1 MKCLTI
7 DFIILSLCEVG
18 LIFAYLN
25 WFWILAENLQIAHEF
40 KICFWKPSFVL
51 KTICFVQKILG
62 VRGVS
67 LVRGDPSF
75 SLKVNHSFF
84 CITAAFSVCVC
95 HYIRLGSL
103 REGPV
108 AYSDL
113 HTSAWPSA
121 CVVHSGHLVSVCWTE
136 MCFSLWGGLPYE
148 LTEGDIICVFSQ

>member
-1 MKCLTI
+1 ML
-7 DFIILSLCEVG
+7 E
-18 LIFAYLN
+18 
-25 WFWILAENLQIAHEF
+25 
-40 KICFWKPSFVL
+40 
-51 KTICFVQKILG
+51 TICFVQKILG

-113 HTSAWPSA
+113 HPSAWPSA
-121 CVVHSGHLVSVCWTE
+121 CVVHSRHLVSVC
-136 MCFSLWGGLPYE
+136 
-148 LTEGDIICVFSQ
+148 